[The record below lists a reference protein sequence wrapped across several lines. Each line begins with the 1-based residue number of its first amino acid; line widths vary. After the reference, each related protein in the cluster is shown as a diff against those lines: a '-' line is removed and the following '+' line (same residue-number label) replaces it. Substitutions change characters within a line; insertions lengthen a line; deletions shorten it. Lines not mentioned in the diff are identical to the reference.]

1 MISSNSP
8 RGLKSQTPEPCS
20 EQNQNV
26 KGDCQRQCSTPAK
39 TAGKLSDAML
49 ATRYLDL
56 QRLRDEVRK
65 AEARFASASLRK
77 VSISRSPSGSDPARR
92 N

>member
-1 MISSNSP
+1 M
-8 RGLKSQTPEPCS
+8 K
-20 EQNQNV
+20 
-26 KGDCQRQCSTPAK
+26 RQGSTAAK
-39 TAGKLSDAML
+39 TAGKLSDAIL

-77 VSISRSPSGSDPARR
+77 ASISRSPSGSDPARR